1 MNWIVECVLYLFLV
15 ASAVVALGVP
25 DLLTAAVV
33 TTAFSFTA
41 AILYM
46 SMGAIDVGFT
56 EAVVGAGIVGVFF
69 VAALSRTT
77 RKTKD

>member
-1 MNWIVECVLYLFLV
+1 MNWIIECVLYLFLV
-15 ASAVVALGVP
+15 VAALLALAVP
-25 DLLTAAVV
+25 NLLAAAVV
-33 TTAFSFTA
+33 TSAFSFTA

-69 VAALSRTT
+69 VAAISRTT
-77 RKTKD
+77 RKTED